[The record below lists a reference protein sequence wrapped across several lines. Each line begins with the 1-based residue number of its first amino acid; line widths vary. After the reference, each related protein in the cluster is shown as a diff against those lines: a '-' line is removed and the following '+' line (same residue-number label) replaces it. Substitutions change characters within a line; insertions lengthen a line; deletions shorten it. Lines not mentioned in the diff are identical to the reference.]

1 MTVGSARVP
10 GPSSILQ
17 TALMASG
24 SPMDPSITNHPEEQ
38 EMSFVWYVSFMGT
51 EWKQKRH

>member
-1 MTVGSARVP
+1 MTVGSARIPV
-10 GPSSILQ
+10 PSSILQ

-24 SPMDPSITNHPEEQ
+24 SPMDPSITNHLEEQ
-38 EMSFVWYVSFMGT
+38 EMPFVWYVSFMGT